1 MQARRLQD
9 LAAAV
14 GASSESRTLVS
25 GVTHDSQAVLPGDLF
40 AALPGARTHGARF
53 AEQAL
58 AAGAVAVLTDAAG
71 AAAVPSG
78 VDVVVVAN
86 PRSVLGQ
93 VSALVYADSAKAR
106 VAGITGTNGKTTV
119 AFLLAAGLA
128 AAGHRTGLLG
138 TVGIRI
144 GSEWLPSVRTTPEAP
159 DVHALLALMVQAG
172 CSHVAM
178 EVSSH
183 ALALNRVDGVH
194 FVASGFTN
202 LARDH
207 LDFHESLDDYFAA
220 KSKLFEPQRCER
232 AVVCVDDDY
241 GRRLLAG
248 LAIPGIAVSSTNPAD
263 IWAED
268 VTIGATGSRCEVVFR
283 DGRRLPM
290 AVQLVGDFN
299 LNNALVAVGLLEA
312 LGVDLDAAIA
322 GMGALSSV
330 PGRMER
336 IDCGQAF
343 TVLVDYAHT
352 PDAVS
357 AALAALH
364 TDRERIRLVLGCG
377 GDRDAGK
384 RPLMG
389 AAAAAGAAA
398 VWFTSDNPR
407 SEDPALIADQML
419 AGVATQD
426 RHRVRRQ
433 LDRARAIRE
442 AIASAEP
449 GDVVLI
455 AGKGHETGQEID
467 GEVLPFDDREE
478 CRLALA
484 EVMA

>member
-1 MQARRLQD
+1 MQARQLRD

-14 GASSESRTLVS
+14 GASSESQVLVS

-58 AAGAVAVLTDAAG
+58 ASGAVAVLTDAAG
-71 AAAVPSG
+71 AAAVPAG
-78 VDVVVVAN
+78 VEVVVVAN
-86 PRSVLGQ
+86 PRSVLGR
-93 VSALVYADSAKAR
+93 VSALVYADSAKAQ

-144 GSEWLPSVRTTPEAP
+144 GSEWLPSARTTPEAP
-159 DVHALLALMVQAG
+159 DVHALLALMVQSG

-194 FVASGFTN
+194 FATAGFTN

-207 LDFHESLDDYFAA
+207 LDFHESLDEYFAT
-220 KSKLFEPQRCER
+220 KSKLFEPER
-232 AVVCVDDDY
+232 SGSAVVCVDDDY

-248 LAIPGIAVSSTNPAD
+248 LTIPAVGVSGNGPAD

-268 VTIGATGSRCEVVFR
+268 VTIGATGSRCEVAFR

-299 LNNALVAVGLLEA
+299 LSNALVAVGLLDE
-312 LGVDLDAAIA
+312 LGVDLQAAMA
-322 GMGALSSV
+322 GMASLSSV

-336 IDCGQAF
+336 IDSGQAF

-357 AALAALH
+357 AALAALR
-364 TDRERIRLVLGCG
+364 TDREHVRLVLGCG

-389 AAAAAGAAA
+389 AAAAAGAAE

-407 SEDPALIADQML
+407 SEDPALIADEML
-419 AGVATQD
+419 AGVAAQE
-426 RHRVRRQ
+426 RHRVHLQ
-433 LDRARAIRE
+433 LDRASAIRE
-442 AIASAEP
+442 AIASAQP
-449 GDVVLI
+449 GDVVLV
-455 AGKGHETGQEID
+455 AGKGHETGQEIN

-478 CRLALA
+478 CRVALA